1 MDNNQT
7 ALHPN
12 SFGGFGSMPQSPI
25 ETPDPVVPQADDEE
39 MAINFVSHQA
49 GWKLIEEYIDS
60 LIAELDSVVD
70 QLMASGASFSEIG
83 QKTAVGAVAKAYL
96 NRVKGKVQNAR
107 DAVEGNN
114 G

>member
-1 MDNNQT
+1 MDGQ

-12 SFGGFGSMPQSPI
+12 SLGGFGSI
-25 ETPDPVVPQADDEE
+25 ENDPTEVRDVPTPADDDDI
-39 MAINFVSHQA
+39 AINYVSQQK
-49 GWKLIEEYIDS
+49 GWELIGEYIDS

-70 QLMASGASFSEIG
+70 QLMASNASFSEIG

-96 NRVKGKVQNAR
+96 GRVKTKVQNAR
-107 DAVEGNN
+107 DAVEEAN